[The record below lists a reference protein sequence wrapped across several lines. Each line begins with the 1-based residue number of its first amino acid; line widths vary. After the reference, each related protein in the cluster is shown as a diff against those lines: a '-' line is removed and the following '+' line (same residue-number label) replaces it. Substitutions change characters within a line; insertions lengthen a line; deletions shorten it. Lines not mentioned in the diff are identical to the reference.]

1 MESGELQ
8 NPELIS
14 LAKKEGRKLIKAIE
28 SGDIAMGNEA
38 IKGMKKILDASIN
51 SIEFDGLWHT
61 GAIEYQRREF
71 CFTGKFNSGT
81 KEECWEKVTEKGG
94 LISKSVNLRT
104 DYLIVGGERRREWA
118 HENYG
123 RKIERA
129 LEIRKQRGTNSPY
142 IVSESDWVKTL

>member
-28 SGDIAMGNEA
+28 TQDIAMGNEA
-38 IKGMKKILDASIN
+38 IKGMKILLDASI
-51 SIEFDGLWHT
+51 STIEFDGLWHT
-61 GAIEYQRREF
+61 GPIDYPYRKF
-71 CFTGKFNSGT
+71 CLTGNFTTGT
-81 KEECWEKVTEKGG
+81 KSHCEKLITERGG
-94 LISKSVNLRT
+94 ILSKNMTLEVH
-104 DYLIVGGERRREWA
+104 YLIVGGEKSREWA

-129 LEIRKQRGTNSPY
+129 LEIRKQRKTDSPY
-142 IVSESDWVKTL
+142 VVSESDWVKTL